1 MCKKNGGGSS
11 GSISQFK
18 YNRVE
23 IWEGCGNQIIKQHME
38 RLHILLTVMDFI
50 WTDNK
55 ARYAYEQ
62 VAIRSMFG

>member
-1 MCKKNGGGSS
+1 MCKENGGGSS

-18 YNRVE
+18 YNRE

-50 WTDNK
+50 WTDSK
-55 ARYAYEQ
+55 ARYAYK
-62 VAIRSMFG
+62 